1 MHFFSRDGA
10 AASPH
15 GLDAVLVG
23 LDEEVLPALP
33 RHVHPAAVVVDDAGV
48 QSRPAHAGLLRVEK
62 QERCA
67 NWNEFAGRVGKDY
80 LHLGTKKL
88 FRSFATNS

>member
-1 MHFFSRDGA
+1 MHSCVFFFPDA

-48 QSRPAHAGLLRVEK
+48 QPRPAHAGLLRGGK
-62 QERCA
+62 ERA
-67 NWNEFAGRVGKDY
+67 LAYILE
-80 LHLGTKKL
+80 
-88 FRSFATNS
+88 